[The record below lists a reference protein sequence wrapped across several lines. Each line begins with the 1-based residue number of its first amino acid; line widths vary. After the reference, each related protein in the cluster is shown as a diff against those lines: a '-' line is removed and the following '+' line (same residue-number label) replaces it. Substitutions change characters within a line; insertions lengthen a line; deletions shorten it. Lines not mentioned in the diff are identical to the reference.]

1 MDGAVSVEFVLTCL
15 VVAALP
21 GTGAVF
27 TMAAAAGRGARA
39 GLVAALACT
48 LGTVPHAALA
58 VGGLAALMQ
67 AGSAPFA
74 VVRWA
79 GVAYLLFLAWRLLRE
94 RGPLAAPPPG
104 GRAPSVLRVLASGV
118 AVNLLNPKLTVFFL
132 AFLPQFAP
140 AGQGAGGAAVLAV
153 LSAVFMAVTFA
164 VFAVYGGLAALVRGR
179 FGRGGPAGA
188 WVRRAFAG
196 AFAVLAVRLAV
207 GGLA

>member
-1 MDGAVSVEFVLTCL
+1 MDSAISVEYLLTCL

-39 GLVAALACT
+39 GVVAALACT

-67 AGSAPFA
+67 AGSGVFA
-74 VVRWA
+74 AVRWA
-79 GVAYLLFLAWRLLRE
+79 GVVYLLFLAWRLLRE
-94 RGPLAAPPPG
+94 RGPLAAPADEGGAPP
-104 GRAPSVLRVLASGV
+104 VLRVLASGV

-140 AGQGAGGAAVLAV
+140 VGAGAAAVMVV

-164 VFAVYGGLAALVRGR
+164 VFALYGGLAALVRGR
-179 FGRGGPAGA
+179 IAQGGRAGE

-207 GGLA
+207 GGGA

>member
-1 MDGAVSVEFVLTCL
+1 MDGAVSAEFLVTCL

-27 TMAAAAGRGARA
+27 TMAAAAARGVRA
-39 GLVAALACT
+39 GVVAALACT

-67 AGSAPFA
+67 AGSAVFA
-74 VVRWA
+74 AVRWA

-94 RGPLAAPPPG
+94 RGPLAAPAQEGPQP
-104 GRAPSVLRVLASGV
+104 VLRVLASGV

-140 AGQGAGGAAVLAV
+140 GGPGAGGAAVMAV

-164 VFAVYGGLAALVRGR
+164 VFALYGGLAALVRGR
-179 FGRGGPAGA
+179 IVQGGRAGV
-188 WVRRAFAG
+188 WGRRVFAG

-207 GGLA
+207 DGV

>member
-1 MDGAVSVEFVLTCL
+1 MDGAVSAEYLLTCL

-39 GLVAALACT
+39 GVVAALACT
-48 LGTVPHAALA
+48 LGTVPHAAVA

-67 AGSAPFA
+67 AGSAVFTA
-74 VVRWA
+74 VRWA

-94 RGPLAAPPPG
+94 RGPLAAPAQEAG
-104 GRAPSVLRVLASGV
+104 APTVLRVLASGV

-140 AGQGAGGAAVLAV
+140 GGAGAGGAAVMVV

-179 FGRGGPAGA
+179 IGQGGAAGA

-207 GGLA
+207 GGV